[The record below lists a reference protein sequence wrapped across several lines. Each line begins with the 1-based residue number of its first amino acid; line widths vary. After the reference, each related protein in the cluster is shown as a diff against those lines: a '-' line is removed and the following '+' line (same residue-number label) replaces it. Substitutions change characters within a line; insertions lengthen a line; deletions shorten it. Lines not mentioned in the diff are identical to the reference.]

1 MKIKEVKE
9 GLIDSGALVGMPA
22 FFLSLPEA
30 GEKGTEKGV
39 DELLEAVKNS
49 FKRYVVITGGDIA
62 GQAEELKVLL
72 SGLEDCYCHTV
83 IESDGSEMLDL
94 DADLYSLFLK
104 PRSVWPVENINA
116 YISAGRIVELKI
128 YLEDEIDLRETL
140 IALSNHNVPRSAI
153 FFLPAGDDLESYRE
167 NAVFLSE
174 ECLKYGFRLG
184 ERLRFTLGK

>member
-1 MKIKEVKE
+1 MKIKDIKE
-9 GLIDSGALVGMPA
+9 GLIDSGTLIGMPA
-22 FFLSLPEA
+22 LFLALS
-30 GEKGTEKGV
+30 GTDDEGMEKGV

-49 FKRYVVITGGDIA
+49 FKRYVVIAGGDIA
-62 GQAEELKVLL
+62 GQEGELKVLL
-72 SGLEDCYCHTV
+72 SGIEDLYCHTV

-94 DADLYSLFLK
+94 DADLYSLSLK
-104 PRSVWPVENINA
+104 PRDIWPVENINA
-116 YISAGRIVELKI
+116 YVSAGRIVELKI

>member
-1 MKIKEVKE
+1 MKIKDIKE
-9 GLIDSGALVGMPA
+9 GLIDSGTLIGMPA
-22 FFLSLPEA
+22 LFLILP
-30 GEKGTEKGV
+30 GTDDEGMEKGV

-49 FKRYVVITGGDIA
+49 FKRYVVITGGELA
-62 GQAEELKVLL
+62 GQAEELNVLL
-72 SGLEDCYCHTV
+72 SGIEDLYCHTV

-94 DADLYSLFLK
+94 DADLYSLSLK
-104 PRSVWPVENINA
+104 PRGTWPVENINA